1 MNPECQRNQEAL
13 AGGDPFANEHVASCQ
28 DCGSFRA
35 AVHALEPPPGLIALT
50 MARIEPALAA
60 RAALRRSLFWR
71 LSLAGAVSLP
81 VILVLNTALV
91 WSVYMG
97 LARFLPVEAAA
108 AGATLVATSL
118 LLALSLAYG
127 SLPLLASWGLQ
138 LRARAA

>member
-35 AVHALEPPPGLIALT
+35 AVHELEPPPGLIALT

-81 VILVLNTALV
+81 VILVLNSAFV

-97 LARFLPVEAAA
+97 LVSGRSRGGPRRRSHRLVPSGDDARGRGGVSPEVP
-108 AGATLVATSL
+108 GA
-118 LLALSLAYG
+118 
-127 SLPLLASWGLQ
+127 P
-138 LRARAA
+138 